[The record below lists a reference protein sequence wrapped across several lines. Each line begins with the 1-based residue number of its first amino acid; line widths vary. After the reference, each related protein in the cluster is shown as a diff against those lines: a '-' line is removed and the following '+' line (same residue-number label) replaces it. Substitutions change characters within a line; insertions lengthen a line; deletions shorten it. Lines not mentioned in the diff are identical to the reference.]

1 MKTDWRQN
9 KGAMALRKL
18 TYLVIVISMLKRTC
32 QSESL
37 TAPCKSVLVNGAELY
52 GCDGL
57 YNITTQITPKLRKGK
72 PVYKNTNKNRFM
84 YFINP
89 FYGWVLS
96 SQNGLQNFMYY
107 YASRLDT
114 YGPTMGVWR
123 PMRNKSV
130 NITVICQDPIVNKNS
145 TRNKNVNDTVGD
157 MMTKDKVNGADV
169 QFLVSSSPAMD
180 NRKIFNRNMFTIIC
194 VLSLLL

>member
-1 MKTDWRQN
+1 
-9 KGAMALRKL
+9 MASRKL
-18 TYLVIVISMLKRTC
+18 TYFVIVISTLKRTC
-32 QSESL
+32 PSENL
-37 TAPCKSVLVNGAELY
+37 TAPCKSVLVNGAERY

-57 YNITTQITPKLRKGK
+57 YNITTQISPKRSKGK
-72 PVYKNTNKNRFM
+72 PVYQNTDKKRFI

-96 SQNGLQNFMYY
+96 SENGLQNFMYY

>member
-1 MKTDWRQN
+1 
-9 KGAMALRKL
+9 
-18 TYLVIVISMLKRTC
+18 
-32 QSESL
+32 
-37 TAPCKSVLVNGAELY
+37 
-52 GCDGL
+52 
-57 YNITTQITPKLRKGK
+57 
-72 PVYKNTNKNRFM
+72 M